1 MPEQSETKMYL
12 FFAMIRPR
20 FAYSGEELTK
30 RAEWEAGL
38 EQAGELLC

>member
-12 FFAMIRPR
+12 FFCHDTSQ